1 MRVFAMWLLVAA
13 CLAAQSA
20 DARLLREFDALMKQ
34 GAAAGETDP
43 AAAREAADA
52 WKRQLDAFVDSWRP
66 EAATLKEGRWIFAKA
81 LLLAGKPAEAA
92 PLLEAFCREHPGH
105 EDFEDAWMS
114 HASARLEMGE
124 PARAKALLETFLKER
139 PTSTRAIPARYYLG
153 IALSALLE
161 DAAAIEAFDVVVRDG
176 GRHPLVA
183 DANLKA
189 LSTLAESG
197 RVADARTRLAPLR
210 KEYPDAPALIALGE
224 QFDAIGRPV
233 SGVTDSVRWI
243 SGTHPLAFD
252 RGRPTVVVFFA
263 DFYESS
269 VEELGRVNGVA
280 AGLAEKGVDVIAFT
294 KRYRAKSRTEDEEAA
309 ILKTFVDGRG
319 ITFPVAMLSGE
330 ATLRSWGVR
339 GLPHVVVIGRDGKV
353 VGLKVGAARRDPRS
367 AALLGRMVDRALSVP
382 RAPVDGGR

>member
-1 MRVFAMWLLVAA
+1 MRVFAMWVLVAT

-52 WKRQLDAFVDSWRP
+52 WKRQLDAFVDAWRP
-66 EAATLKEGRWIFAKA
+66 EAASLKEGRWIFAKA

-92 PLLEAFCREHPGH
+92 PLLEAFCREHPAH

-124 PARAKALLETFLKER
+124 PARARELLATFLKER

-153 IALSALLE
+153 IALLALLE
-161 DAAAIEAFDVVVRDG
+161 DAAAIEAFDTVVRDG

-183 DANLKA
+183 DANLKV
-189 LSTLAESG
+189 LTTLAESG
-197 RVADARTRLAPLR
+197 RVADARARLAPLR
-210 KEYPDAPALIALGE
+210 KDYPDAPALLALAE

-233 SGVTDSVRWI
+233 GAVADTVRWI
-243 SGTHPLAFD
+243 TGTHPLAFD
-252 RGRPTVVVFFA
+252 RGRPTVIVFFA

-269 VEELGRVNGVA
+269 VDELARVNTLA
-280 AGLAEKGVDVIAFT
+280 AGFREKGVDVVAFT
-294 KRYRAKSRTEDEEAA
+294 KRYRGKSRTEDEEAA
-309 ILKTFVDGRG
+309 ILKVFVEGKG
-319 ITFPVAMLSGE
+319 LKFPVAMLSGE
-330 ATLRSWGVR
+330 ATLRGWGVR
-339 GLPHVVVIGRDGKV
+339 GLPHVAV
-353 VGLKVGAARRDPRS
+353 VGGDGNVVGIKVGAARRDPRS
-367 AALLGRMVDRALSVP
+367 AVVLGRMVERALSAP
-382 RAPVDGGR
+382 RGPEDRGR